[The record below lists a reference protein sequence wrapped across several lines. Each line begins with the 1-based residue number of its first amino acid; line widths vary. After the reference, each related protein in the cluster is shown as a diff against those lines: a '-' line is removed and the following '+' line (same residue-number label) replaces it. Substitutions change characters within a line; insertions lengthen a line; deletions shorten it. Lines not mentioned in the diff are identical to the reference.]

1 MELKERLK
9 QVLEGNGGNYIFPFF
24 WQHGEEESVLRDYMR
39 AIREA
44 NIREV
49 CVEVPR
55 SDFRRAGLVAGYG
68 YHSGRGGKT
77 RDAGLDSDDQH
88 FPTGYAAGAVLKADM
103 ELTHQYLDHNLL
115 GVAGPARK

>member
-49 CVEVPR
+49 CVESRPHP
-55 SDFRRAGLVAGYG
+55 DFGAGLVAGYG

-77 RDAGLDSDDQH
+77 RDAGLDS
-88 FPTGYAAGAVLKADM
+88 G
-103 ELTHQYLDHNLL
+103 
-115 GVAGPARK
+115 